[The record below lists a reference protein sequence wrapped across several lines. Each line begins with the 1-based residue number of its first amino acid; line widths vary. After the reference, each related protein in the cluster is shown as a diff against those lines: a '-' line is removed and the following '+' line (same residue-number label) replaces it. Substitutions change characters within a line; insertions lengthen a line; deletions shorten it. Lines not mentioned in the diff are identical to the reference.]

1 MHTSTWLWNIA
12 RGINGDEVE
21 SRVLPKSHGTG
32 KTFPGLNCLKTIA
45 AVSLLF
51 CGYSCILCPDSLITL

>member
-1 MHTSTWLWNIA
+1 MHNSTWLWNIA

-32 KTFPGLNCLKTIA
+32 KTFPGRNCLKTIDGA
-45 AVSLLF
+45 SPSLF
-51 CGYSCILCPDSLITL
+51 CSDSCIFCLN